1 MFYWSHLLYVPYWV
15 LLIVHA
21 PAFWKWFIVPCIVFI
36 IEKVYRT
43 GNRWLILYN
52 IFGEIA
58 GFYIVFLF
66 TAWARRANLGWQQE
80 WSFLQGE
87 KAHLIFSH
95 LRGKLII
102 LHNFCRVVS
111 LVIKRPP
118 HFAFKVWMSTVII
131 FSQNIYIVILLYY
144 IFSRAITSSSTS
156 RTSPHSSGTRSL
168 FRGTKTPFGTK
179 CDNEIIN
186 LFCLPPAPQSSQTSS
201 LSTFASW
208 DTGYKYRIIFI
219 FH

>member
-1 MFYWSHLLYVPYWV
+1 MYLEKLLDFASFSCSQLEPEGQILGDNRSGPSIKVRK
-15 LLIVHA
+15 LI
-21 PAFWKWFIVPCIVFI
+21 WF
-36 IEKVYRT
+36 
-43 GNRWLILYN
+43 
-52 IFGEIA
+52 
-58 GFYIVFLF
+58 
-66 TAWARRANLGWQQE
+66 
-80 WSFLQGE
+80 
-87 KAHLIFSH
+87 FSH